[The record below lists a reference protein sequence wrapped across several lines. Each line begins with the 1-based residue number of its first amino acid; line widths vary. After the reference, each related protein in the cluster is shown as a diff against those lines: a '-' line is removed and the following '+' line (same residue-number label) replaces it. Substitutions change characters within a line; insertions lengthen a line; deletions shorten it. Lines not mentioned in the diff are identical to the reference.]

1 MKSLN
6 TVIREMHNK
15 VEETVD
21 LDESTKAYAASLEKM
36 ASDKK
41 LKNISK
47 KDRDILAKLAD
58 MMKNANEEVEL
69 DEDALNEAVESIQ
82 LEEDYF
88 KVQYFGKDGKPEA
101 GKESSFKDEK
111 SAKRYLARA
120 QKAAKVGE
128 YKLTKEKGKLE
139 SVEGLDENVGK
150 KVYEKKVGQSTVKV
164 FKYSNGMHF
173 AFFTSKGFGET
184 NVQIKKLDKG
194 VLNKAV
200 KHFDDNKGLLG
211 SSLDS
216 IYEEIAEGLN
226 KPLADKIGKLTKL
239 RDSMK
244 GAESREVGRLLVQ
257 LRKGESDRVKGIL
270 GGMGKKTQSAV
281 AKIMGEELESIQE
294 SNVFGH
300 SANHGIS
307 DSLLAAVNR
316 VVVGQDETLEPEV
329 ETQNEII
336 ENGAADLAENV
347 GKKAYTKKVG
357 KSSVTVYQYPGNK
370 MYAFF
375 TSKGYGETNYAIKKL
390 DKKVID
396 AAVKH
401 FDDNKGLLGSSLD
414 SIYEEIAEGVNKP
427 LAAKIGK
434 LTKLRDSMKGAESRE
449 VGRLLVQLRKGESDR
464 VKGILGGMGKKT
476 QSAVAKIMGEELESI
491 QESNVFGHSAN
502 HGITDSLLAA
512 VNRVVTG
519 EADAVEPEVADQ
531 NEIIEAG
538 AEELGEAAIKDV
550 QGKDGKKYAIELQK
564 NGRKV
569 AVRTKNQFGDIA
581 TIDLKKAA
589 KIFEQ
594 DVLDKL
600 VEDNTNDDS
609 DDGEGLDKV
618 QPKAVKKKF
627 KDRKDKDIDNDGDV
641 DDSDK
646 FLHKKRKAISKAV
659 NEEDS
664 ETDDEPKEKE
674 DKKDKKKGAES
685 VDVKPKLDE
694 AAFKAKYGSRW
705 EVVLEATANKLA
717 MKNTK

>member
-47 KDRDILAKLAD
+47 KDRDILSKLAD
-58 MMKNANEEVEL
+58 MMKNANEEIDL
-69 DEDALNEAVESIQ
+69 DEDALNEAIESIVEEDE
-82 LEEDYF
+82 LLEDYF

-101 GKESSFKDEK
+101 GKESNFKDEK

-128 YKLTKEKGKLE
+128 YKLSKEKGKLE
-139 SVEGLDENVGK
+139 SVELEENVGK

-164 FKYSNGMHF
+164 FKYSKGQMF
-173 AFFTSKGFGET
+173 AFFDSKGYGET
-184 NVQIKKLDKG
+184 NVQIKKLDKK
-194 VLNKAV
+194 VIDMAV

-216 IYEEIAEGLN
+216 IYES
-226 KPLADKIGKLTKL
+226 T
-239 RDSMK
+239 
-244 GAESREVGRLLVQ
+244 
-257 LRKGESDRVKGIL
+257 
-270 GGMGKKTQSAV
+270 
-281 AKIMGEELESIQE
+281 
-294 SNVFGH
+294 NVFGH

-316 VVVGQDETLEPEV
+316 VV
-329 ETQNEII
+329 
-336 ENGAADLAENV
+336 
-347 GKKAYTKKVG
+347 
-357 KSSVTVYQYPGNK
+357 
-370 MYAFF
+370 
-375 TSKGYGETNYAIKKL
+375 
-390 DKKVID
+390 
-396 AAVKH
+396 
-401 FDDNKGLLGSSLD
+401 
-414 SIYEEIAEGVNKP
+414 
-427 LAAKIGK
+427 
-434 LTKLRDSMKGAESRE
+434 
-449 VGRLLVQLRKGESDR
+449 
-464 VKGILGGMGKKT
+464 
-476 QSAVAKIMGEELESI
+476 
-491 QESNVFGHSAN
+491 
-502 HGITDSLLAA
+502 
-512 VNRVVTG
+512 TG
-519 EADAVEPEVADQ
+519 EADAVEPEAADQ

-589 KIFEQ
+589 KLFEQ

-659 NEEDS
+659 NE
-664 ETDDEPKEKE
+664 TDDEPKEKE
-674 DKKDKKKGAES
+674 DKNDKKKGAES

-705 EVVLEATANKLA
+705 GVVLEATANKLA

>member
-58 MMKNANEEVEL
+58 MMKNANEEFEL
-69 DEDALNEAVESIQ
+69 DEDALNEAIESIQ

-101 GKESSFKDEK
+101 GKESNFKDEN

-120 QKAAKVGE
+120 QKAVKVGE
-128 YKLTKEKGKLE
+128 YKLSKERGKLE
-139 SVEGLDENVGK
+139 SVDLEENVGK

-173 AFFTSKGFGET
+173 AFFDSKGYGET

-226 KPLADKIGKLTKL
+226 KPLAD
-239 RDSMK
+239 
-244 GAESREVGRLLVQ
+244 
-257 LRKGESDRVKGIL
+257 
-270 GGMGKKTQSAV
+270 
-281 AKIMGEELESIQE
+281 
-294 SNVFGH
+294 
-300 SANHGIS
+300 
-307 DSLLAAVNR
+307 
-316 VVVGQDETLEPEV
+316 
-329 ETQNEII
+329 
-336 ENGAADLAENV
+336 
-347 GKKAYTKKVG
+347 
-357 KSSVTVYQYPGNK
+357 
-370 MYAFF
+370 
-375 TSKGYGETNYAIKKL
+375 
-390 DKKVID
+390 
-396 AAVKH
+396 
-401 FDDNKGLLGSSLD
+401 
-414 SIYEEIAEGVNKP
+414 
-427 LAAKIGK
+427 KIGK

-564 NGRKV
+564 NGRKL

-589 KIFEQ
+589 KLFEQ

-600 VEDNTNDDS
+600 VEDNTNDKS

-659 NEEDS
+659 NQEEA
-664 ETDDEPKEKE
+664 EADDEPKEKE

-717 MKNTK
+717 MKTTK

>member
-1 MKSLN
+1 
-6 TVIREMHNK
+6 MHNK
-15 VEETVD
+15 VEESVD

-101 GKESSFKDEK
+101 GKESNFKDEN

-139 SVEGLDENVGK
+139 SVEKLDENVGK

-184 NVQIKKLDKG
+184 NVSIKKLDKK
-194 VLNKAV
+194 VIDNAL
-200 KHFDDNKGLLG
+200 KHFNDNKGLLG

-216 IYEEIAEGLN
+216 IYE
-226 KPLADKIGKLTKL
+226 
-239 RDSMK
+239 
-244 GAESREVGRLLVQ
+244 
-257 LRKGESDRVKGIL
+257 
-270 GGMGKKTQSAV
+270 SA
-281 AKIMGEELESIQE
+281 
-294 SNVFGH
+294 NVFGH

-316 VVVGQDETLEPEV
+316 VV
-329 ETQNEII
+329 
-336 ENGAADLAENV
+336 
-347 GKKAYTKKVG
+347 
-357 KSSVTVYQYPGNK
+357 
-370 MYAFF
+370 
-375 TSKGYGETNYAIKKL
+375 
-390 DKKVID
+390 
-396 AAVKH
+396 
-401 FDDNKGLLGSSLD
+401 
-414 SIYEEIAEGVNKP
+414 
-427 LAAKIGK
+427 
-434 LTKLRDSMKGAESRE
+434 
-449 VGRLLVQLRKGESDR
+449 
-464 VKGILGGMGKKT
+464 
-476 QSAVAKIMGEELESI
+476 
-491 QESNVFGHSAN
+491 
-502 HGITDSLLAA
+502 
-512 VNRVVTG
+512 TG
-519 EADAVEPEVADQ
+519 EADAVEPEAADQ

-589 KIFEQ
+589 KLFEQ

-659 NEEDS
+659 NE
-664 ETDDEPKEKE
+664 TDDEPKEKE
-674 DKKDKKKGAES
+674 DKNDKKKGAES

-705 EVVLEATANKLA
+705 GVVLEATANKLA

>member
-15 VEETVD
+15 VEESVD
-21 LDESTKAYAASLEKM
+21 LDESSKAYAASLEKM

-69 DEDALNEAVESIQ
+69 DEAALNEAIESIQ

-120 QKAAKVGE
+120 QKAVKVGE

-173 AFFTSKGFGET
+173 AFFDSKGYGET
-184 NVQIKKLDKG
+184 NVQIKKFDKG

-211 SSLDS
+211 SSMDS
-216 IYEEIAEGLN
+216 IYE
-226 KPLADKIGKLTKL
+226 
-239 RDSMK
+239 
-244 GAESREVGRLLVQ
+244 
-257 LRKGESDRVKGIL
+257 
-270 GGMGKKTQSAV
+270 SA
-281 AKIMGEELESIQE
+281 
-294 SNVFGH
+294 NVFGH

-307 DSLLAAVNR
+307 
-316 VVVGQDETLEPEV
+316 
-329 ETQNEII
+329 
-336 ENGAADLAENV
+336 
-347 GKKAYTKKVG
+347 
-357 KSSVTVYQYPGNK
+357 
-370 MYAFF
+370 
-375 TSKGYGETNYAIKKL
+375 
-390 DKKVID
+390 
-396 AAVKH
+396 
-401 FDDNKGLLGSSLD
+401 
-414 SIYEEIAEGVNKP
+414 
-427 LAAKIGK
+427 
-434 LTKLRDSMKGAESRE
+434 
-449 VGRLLVQLRKGESDR
+449 
-464 VKGILGGMGKKT
+464 
-476 QSAVAKIMGEELESI
+476 
-491 QESNVFGHSAN
+491 
-502 HGITDSLLAA
+502 DSLLAA

-531 NEIIEAG
+531 NEIIEGG

-569 AVRTKNQFGDIA
+569 AVRTKNQFGDID

-589 KIFEQ
+589 KMFEQ
-594 DVLDKL
+594 EVIDKL
-600 VEDNTNDDS
+600 VEDNSNDDS

-618 QPKAVKKKF
+618 QPKA
-627 KDRKDKDIDNDGDV
+627 
-641 DDSDK
+641 
-646 FLHKKRKAISKAV
+646 
-659 NEEDS
+659 
-664 ETDDEPKEKE
+664 
-674 DKKDKKKGAES
+674 
-685 VDVKPKLDE
+685 
-694 AAFKAKYGSRW
+694 
-705 EVVLEATANKLA
+705 EV
-717 MKNTK
+717 

>member
-15 VEETVD
+15 VEESVD

-69 DEDALNEAVESIQ
+69 DEAALNEAIESIVEEDE
-82 LEEDYF
+82 LLEDYF

-120 QKAAKVGE
+120 QKAVKVGE

-164 FKYSNGMHF
+164 FKYSKGQMF
-173 AFFTSKGFGET
+173 AFFDSKGYGET
-184 NVQIKKLDKG
+184 NVQIKKLDKK
-194 VLNKAV
+194 VIDMAV

-211 SSLDS
+211 SSMDS
-216 IYEEIAEGLN
+216 IYE
-226 KPLADKIGKLTKL
+226 
-239 RDSMK
+239 
-244 GAESREVGRLLVQ
+244 
-257 LRKGESDRVKGIL
+257 
-270 GGMGKKTQSAV
+270 SA
-281 AKIMGEELESIQE
+281 
-294 SNVFGH
+294 NVFGH

-316 VVVGQDETLEPEV
+316 VV
-329 ETQNEII
+329 
-336 ENGAADLAENV
+336 
-347 GKKAYTKKVG
+347 
-357 KSSVTVYQYPGNK
+357 
-370 MYAFF
+370 
-375 TSKGYGETNYAIKKL
+375 
-390 DKKVID
+390 
-396 AAVKH
+396 
-401 FDDNKGLLGSSLD
+401 
-414 SIYEEIAEGVNKP
+414 
-427 LAAKIGK
+427 
-434 LTKLRDSMKGAESRE
+434 
-449 VGRLLVQLRKGESDR
+449 
-464 VKGILGGMGKKT
+464 
-476 QSAVAKIMGEELESI
+476 
-491 QESNVFGHSAN
+491 
-502 HGITDSLLAA
+502 
-512 VNRVVTG
+512 TG
-519 EADAVEPEVADQ
+519 EADAVEPDAVDQ
-531 NEIIEAG
+531 NEIIEGG

-569 AVRTKNQFGDIA
+569 AVRTKNQFGDID

-589 KIFEQ
+589 KMFEQ
-594 DVLDKL
+594 EVIDKL
-600 VEDNTNDDS
+600 VEDNSNDDS

-646 FLHKKRKAISKAV
+646 FLHKRRKAVSKAV
-659 NEEDS
+659 NE
-664 ETDDEPKEKE
+664 TDDDAGDDSKEKE
-674 DKKDKKKGAES
+674 DKKDKKKGAEQ

-705 EVVLEATANKLA
+705 EAVMEATAAKLT

>member
-15 VEETVD
+15 VEESVD
-21 LDESTKAYAASLEKM
+21 LDESSKAYAASLEKM

-69 DEDALNEAVESIQ
+69 DEAALNEAIESIQ

-120 QKAAKVGE
+120 QKAVKVGE

-173 AFFTSKGFGET
+173 AFFDSKGYGET
-184 NVQIKKLDKG
+184 NVQIKKFDKG

-211 SSLDS
+211 SSMDS
-216 IYEEIAEGLN
+216 IYE
-226 KPLADKIGKLTKL
+226 
-239 RDSMK
+239 
-244 GAESREVGRLLVQ
+244 
-257 LRKGESDRVKGIL
+257 
-270 GGMGKKTQSAV
+270 SA
-281 AKIMGEELESIQE
+281 
-294 SNVFGH
+294 NVFGH

-307 DSLLAAVNR
+307 
-316 VVVGQDETLEPEV
+316 
-329 ETQNEII
+329 
-336 ENGAADLAENV
+336 
-347 GKKAYTKKVG
+347 
-357 KSSVTVYQYPGNK
+357 
-370 MYAFF
+370 
-375 TSKGYGETNYAIKKL
+375 
-390 DKKVID
+390 
-396 AAVKH
+396 
-401 FDDNKGLLGSSLD
+401 
-414 SIYEEIAEGVNKP
+414 
-427 LAAKIGK
+427 
-434 LTKLRDSMKGAESRE
+434 
-449 VGRLLVQLRKGESDR
+449 
-464 VKGILGGMGKKT
+464 
-476 QSAVAKIMGEELESI
+476 
-491 QESNVFGHSAN
+491 
-502 HGITDSLLAA
+502 DSLLAA

-531 NEIIEAG
+531 NEIIEGG

-569 AVRTKNQFGDIA
+569 AVRTKNQFGDID

-589 KIFEQ
+589 KMFEQ
-594 DVLDKL
+594 EVIDKL
-600 VEDNTNDDS
+600 VEDNSNDDS

-659 NEEDS
+659 N
-664 ETDDEPKEKE
+664 K
-674 DKKDKKKGAES
+674 
-685 VDVKPKLDE
+685 
-694 AAFKAKYGSRW
+694 
-705 EVVLEATANKLA
+705 
-717 MKNTK
+717 

>member
-15 VEETVD
+15 VEESVD
-21 LDESTKAYAASLEKM
+21 LDESSKAYAASLEKM

-69 DEDALNEAVESIQ
+69 DEAALNEAIESIQ

-120 QKAAKVGE
+120 QKAVKVGE

-173 AFFTSKGFGET
+173 AFFDSKGYGET
-184 NVQIKKLDKG
+184 NVQIKKFDKG

-211 SSLDS
+211 SSMDS
-216 IYEEIAEGLN
+216 IYE
-226 KPLADKIGKLTKL
+226 
-239 RDSMK
+239 
-244 GAESREVGRLLVQ
+244 
-257 LRKGESDRVKGIL
+257 
-270 GGMGKKTQSAV
+270 SA
-281 AKIMGEELESIQE
+281 
-294 SNVFGH
+294 NVFGH

-307 DSLLAAVNR
+307 
-316 VVVGQDETLEPEV
+316 
-329 ETQNEII
+329 
-336 ENGAADLAENV
+336 
-347 GKKAYTKKVG
+347 
-357 KSSVTVYQYPGNK
+357 
-370 MYAFF
+370 
-375 TSKGYGETNYAIKKL
+375 
-390 DKKVID
+390 
-396 AAVKH
+396 
-401 FDDNKGLLGSSLD
+401 
-414 SIYEEIAEGVNKP
+414 
-427 LAAKIGK
+427 
-434 LTKLRDSMKGAESRE
+434 
-449 VGRLLVQLRKGESDR
+449 
-464 VKGILGGMGKKT
+464 
-476 QSAVAKIMGEELESI
+476 
-491 QESNVFGHSAN
+491 
-502 HGITDSLLAA
+502 DSLLAA

-531 NEIIEAG
+531 NEIIEGG

-569 AVRTKNQFGDIA
+569 AVRTKNQFGDID

-589 KIFEQ
+589 KMFEQ
-594 DVLDKL
+594 EVIDKL
-600 VEDNTNDDS
+600 VEDNSNDDS

-659 NEEDS
+659 NE
-664 ETDDEPKEKE
+664 TDDEPKEKE
-674 DKKDKKKGAES
+674 DKKDKKKGSEK

-705 EVVLEATANKLA
+705 EAVMEATAAKLT

>member
-6 TVIREMHNK
+6 TVIREMYNK
-15 VEETVD
+15 VEESVD

-47 KDRDILAKLAD
+47 KDRDILSKLAD
-58 MMKNANEEVEL
+58 MMKNANEEVDL
-69 DEDALNEAVESIQ
+69 DESALNEAIESIQ

-101 GKESSFKDEK
+101 GKESNFKDEK

-128 YKLTKEKGKLE
+128 YKLTKAKGKLE

-164 FKYSNGMHF
+164 FKYSKGQMF
-173 AFFTSKGFGET
+173 AFFDSKGYGET
-184 NVQIKKLDKG
+184 NVQIKKLDKK
-194 VLNKAV
+194 VIDMAV

-211 SSLDS
+211 SSMDAV
-216 IYEEIAEGLN
+216 YE
-226 KPLADKIGKLTKL
+226 
-239 RDSMK
+239 
-244 GAESREVGRLLVQ
+244 
-257 LRKGESDRVKGIL
+257 
-270 GGMGKKTQSAV
+270 SA
-281 AKIMGEELESIQE
+281 
-294 SNVFGH
+294 NVFGH
-300 SANHGIS
+300 SSNHGIS

-316 VVVGQDETLEPEV
+316 VV
-329 ETQNEII
+329 
-336 ENGAADLAENV
+336 
-347 GKKAYTKKVG
+347 
-357 KSSVTVYQYPGNK
+357 
-370 MYAFF
+370 
-375 TSKGYGETNYAIKKL
+375 
-390 DKKVID
+390 
-396 AAVKH
+396 
-401 FDDNKGLLGSSLD
+401 
-414 SIYEEIAEGVNKP
+414 
-427 LAAKIGK
+427 
-434 LTKLRDSMKGAESRE
+434 
-449 VGRLLVQLRKGESDR
+449 
-464 VKGILGGMGKKT
+464 
-476 QSAVAKIMGEELESI
+476 
-491 QESNVFGHSAN
+491 
-502 HGITDSLLAA
+502 
-512 VNRVVTG
+512 TG
-519 EADAVEPEVADQ
+519 EAAAVEPEVTDQ
-531 NEIIEAG
+531 NEIIEQG

-589 KIFEQ
+589 KLFEQ

-646 FLHKKRKAISKAV
+646 FLHKRRKAVSKAV
-659 NEEDS
+659 NEEES

-705 EVVLEATANKLA
+705 EVVLEATTNKLA
-717 MKNTK
+717 MKTTK

>member
-36 ASDKK
+36 ANDKK

-58 MMKNANEEVEL
+58 MMKNANEEVDL
-69 DEDALNEAVESIQ
+69 DEDALNEAIESIQ

-120 QKAAKVGE
+120 QKAVKVGE

-164 FKYSNGMHF
+164 FKYSKGQMF
-173 AFFTSKGFGET
+173 AFFDSKGYGET
-184 NVQIKKLDKG
+184 NVQIKKLDKK
-194 VLNKAV
+194 VIDMAV

-216 IYEEIAEGLN
+216 IYES
-226 KPLADKIGKLTKL
+226 T
-239 RDSMK
+239 
-244 GAESREVGRLLVQ
+244 
-257 LRKGESDRVKGIL
+257 
-270 GGMGKKTQSAV
+270 
-281 AKIMGEELESIQE
+281 
-294 SNVFGH
+294 NVFGH

-316 VVVGQDETLEPEV
+316 VV
-329 ETQNEII
+329 
-336 ENGAADLAENV
+336 
-347 GKKAYTKKVG
+347 
-357 KSSVTVYQYPGNK
+357 
-370 MYAFF
+370 
-375 TSKGYGETNYAIKKL
+375 
-390 DKKVID
+390 
-396 AAVKH
+396 
-401 FDDNKGLLGSSLD
+401 
-414 SIYEEIAEGVNKP
+414 
-427 LAAKIGK
+427 
-434 LTKLRDSMKGAESRE
+434 
-449 VGRLLVQLRKGESDR
+449 
-464 VKGILGGMGKKT
+464 
-476 QSAVAKIMGEELESI
+476 
-491 QESNVFGHSAN
+491 
-502 HGITDSLLAA
+502 
-512 VNRVVTG
+512 TG
-519 EADAVEPEVADQ
+519 EADAVEPEAADQ

-569 AVRTKNQFGDIA
+569 AVRTKNQFGDID

-646 FLHKKRKAISKAV
+646 FLHKRRKAVSKAV
-659 NEEDS
+659 N

>member
-15 VEETVD
+15 VEESVD

-101 GKESSFKDEK
+101 GKESNFKDEN

-139 SVEGLDENVGK
+139 SVEKLDENVGK

-184 NVQIKKLDKG
+184 NVSIKKLDKK
-194 VLNKAV
+194 VIDNAL
-200 KHFDDNKGLLG
+200 KHFNDNKGLLG

-216 IYEEIAEGLN
+216 IYE
-226 KPLADKIGKLTKL
+226 
-239 RDSMK
+239 
-244 GAESREVGRLLVQ
+244 
-257 LRKGESDRVKGIL
+257 
-270 GGMGKKTQSAV
+270 SA
-281 AKIMGEELESIQE
+281 
-294 SNVFGH
+294 NVFGH

-316 VVVGQDETLEPEV
+316 VV
-329 ETQNEII
+329 
-336 ENGAADLAENV
+336 
-347 GKKAYTKKVG
+347 
-357 KSSVTVYQYPGNK
+357 
-370 MYAFF
+370 
-375 TSKGYGETNYAIKKL
+375 
-390 DKKVID
+390 
-396 AAVKH
+396 
-401 FDDNKGLLGSSLD
+401 
-414 SIYEEIAEGVNKP
+414 
-427 LAAKIGK
+427 
-434 LTKLRDSMKGAESRE
+434 
-449 VGRLLVQLRKGESDR
+449 
-464 VKGILGGMGKKT
+464 
-476 QSAVAKIMGEELESI
+476 
-491 QESNVFGHSAN
+491 
-502 HGITDSLLAA
+502 
-512 VNRVVTG
+512 TG
-519 EADAVEPEVADQ
+519 EADAVEPEAADQ

-589 KIFEQ
+589 KLFEQ

-659 NEEDS
+659 NE
-664 ETDDEPKEKE
+664 TDDEPKEKE
-674 DKKDKKKGAES
+674 DKNDKKKGAES

-705 EVVLEATANKLA
+705 GVVLEATANKLA

>member
-58 MMKNANEEVEL
+58 MMKNANEEINL
-69 DEDALNEAVESIQ
+69 DEDALNEAIESIVEEDE
-82 LEEDYF
+82 LLEDYF

-101 GKESSFKDEK
+101 GKESNFKDEK

-128 YKLTKEKGKLE
+128 YKLSKEKGKLE
-139 SVEGLDENVGK
+139 SVELEENVGK

-164 FKYSNGMHF
+164 FKYSKGQMF
-173 AFFTSKGFGET
+173 AFFDSKGYGET
-184 NVQIKKLDKG
+184 NVQIKKLDKK
-194 VLNKAV
+194 VIDMAV

-216 IYEEIAEGLN
+216 IYES
-226 KPLADKIGKLTKL
+226 T
-239 RDSMK
+239 
-244 GAESREVGRLLVQ
+244 
-257 LRKGESDRVKGIL
+257 
-270 GGMGKKTQSAV
+270 
-281 AKIMGEELESIQE
+281 
-294 SNVFGH
+294 NVFGH

-316 VVVGQDETLEPEV
+316 VV
-329 ETQNEII
+329 
-336 ENGAADLAENV
+336 
-347 GKKAYTKKVG
+347 
-357 KSSVTVYQYPGNK
+357 
-370 MYAFF
+370 
-375 TSKGYGETNYAIKKL
+375 
-390 DKKVID
+390 
-396 AAVKH
+396 
-401 FDDNKGLLGSSLD
+401 
-414 SIYEEIAEGVNKP
+414 
-427 LAAKIGK
+427 
-434 LTKLRDSMKGAESRE
+434 
-449 VGRLLVQLRKGESDR
+449 
-464 VKGILGGMGKKT
+464 
-476 QSAVAKIMGEELESI
+476 
-491 QESNVFGHSAN
+491 
-502 HGITDSLLAA
+502 
-512 VNRVVTG
+512 TG
-519 EADAVEPEVADQ
+519 EADAVEPEAADQ

-594 DVLDKL
+594 DILDKL

-646 FLHKKRKAISKAV
+646 FLHKRRKAVSKAV
-659 NEEDS
+659 NE
-664 ETDDEPKEKE
+664 TDDDAGDDSKEKE
-674 DKKDKKKGAES
+674 DKKDKKKDAEA

>member
-15 VEETVD
+15 VEESVD
-21 LDESTKAYAASLEKM
+21 LDESSKAYAASLEKM

-69 DEDALNEAVESIQ
+69 DEAALNEAIESIQ

-120 QKAAKVGE
+120 QKAVKVGE

-173 AFFTSKGFGET
+173 AFFDSKGYGET
-184 NVQIKKLDKG
+184 NVQIKKFDKG

-211 SSLDS
+211 SSMDS
-216 IYEEIAEGLN
+216 IYE
-226 KPLADKIGKLTKL
+226 
-239 RDSMK
+239 
-244 GAESREVGRLLVQ
+244 
-257 LRKGESDRVKGIL
+257 
-270 GGMGKKTQSAV
+270 SA
-281 AKIMGEELESIQE
+281 
-294 SNVFGH
+294 NVFGH

-307 DSLLAAVNR
+307 
-316 VVVGQDETLEPEV
+316 
-329 ETQNEII
+329 
-336 ENGAADLAENV
+336 
-347 GKKAYTKKVG
+347 
-357 KSSVTVYQYPGNK
+357 
-370 MYAFF
+370 
-375 TSKGYGETNYAIKKL
+375 
-390 DKKVID
+390 
-396 AAVKH
+396 
-401 FDDNKGLLGSSLD
+401 
-414 SIYEEIAEGVNKP
+414 
-427 LAAKIGK
+427 
-434 LTKLRDSMKGAESRE
+434 
-449 VGRLLVQLRKGESDR
+449 
-464 VKGILGGMGKKT
+464 
-476 QSAVAKIMGEELESI
+476 
-491 QESNVFGHSAN
+491 
-502 HGITDSLLAA
+502 DSLLAA

-531 NEIIEAG
+531 NEIIEGG

-569 AVRTKNQFGDIA
+569 AVRTKNQFGDID

-589 KIFEQ
+589 KMFEQ
-594 DVLDKL
+594 EVIDKL
-600 VEDNTNDDS
+600 VEDNSNDDS

-659 NEEDS
+659 NQEEA
-664 ETDDEPKEKE
+664 EADDEPKEQE
-674 DKKDKKKGAES
+674 DKKDKKKGSEK

-705 EVVLEATANKLA
+705 EAVMEATAAKLT

>member
-15 VEETVD
+15 VEESVD

-58 MMKNANEEVEL
+58 MMKNANEEVDL
-69 DEDALNEAVESIQ
+69 DEDALNEAIESIQ

-164 FKYSNGMHF
+164 FKYSKGQMF
-173 AFFTSKGFGET
+173 AFFDSKGYGET
-184 NVQIKKLDKG
+184 NVQIKKLDKK
-194 VLNKAV
+194 VIDMAV

-216 IYEEIAEGLN
+216 IYES
-226 KPLADKIGKLTKL
+226 T
-239 RDSMK
+239 
-244 GAESREVGRLLVQ
+244 
-257 LRKGESDRVKGIL
+257 
-270 GGMGKKTQSAV
+270 
-281 AKIMGEELESIQE
+281 
-294 SNVFGH
+294 NVFGH

-316 VVVGQDETLEPEV
+316 VV
-329 ETQNEII
+329 
-336 ENGAADLAENV
+336 
-347 GKKAYTKKVG
+347 
-357 KSSVTVYQYPGNK
+357 
-370 MYAFF
+370 
-375 TSKGYGETNYAIKKL
+375 
-390 DKKVID
+390 
-396 AAVKH
+396 
-401 FDDNKGLLGSSLD
+401 
-414 SIYEEIAEGVNKP
+414 
-427 LAAKIGK
+427 
-434 LTKLRDSMKGAESRE
+434 
-449 VGRLLVQLRKGESDR
+449 
-464 VKGILGGMGKKT
+464 
-476 QSAVAKIMGEELESI
+476 
-491 QESNVFGHSAN
+491 
-502 HGITDSLLAA
+502 
-512 VNRVVTG
+512 TG
-519 EADAVEPEVADQ
+519 EADAVEPEAADQ

-569 AVRTKNQFGDIA
+569 AVRTKNQFGDID

-646 FLHKKRKAISKAV
+646 FLHKRRKAVSKAV
-659 NEEDS
+659 N

>member
-15 VEETVD
+15 VEESVD
-21 LDESTKAYAASLEKM
+21 LDESSKAYAASLEKM

-69 DEDALNEAVESIQ
+69 DEAALNEAIESIQ

-120 QKAAKVGE
+120 QKAVKVGE

-173 AFFTSKGFGET
+173 AFFDSKGYGET
-184 NVQIKKLDKG
+184 NVQIKKFDKG

-211 SSLDS
+211 SSMDS
-216 IYEEIAEGLN
+216 IYE
-226 KPLADKIGKLTKL
+226 
-239 RDSMK
+239 
-244 GAESREVGRLLVQ
+244 
-257 LRKGESDRVKGIL
+257 
-270 GGMGKKTQSAV
+270 SA
-281 AKIMGEELESIQE
+281 
-294 SNVFGH
+294 NVFGH

-307 DSLLAAVNR
+307 
-316 VVVGQDETLEPEV
+316 
-329 ETQNEII
+329 
-336 ENGAADLAENV
+336 
-347 GKKAYTKKVG
+347 
-357 KSSVTVYQYPGNK
+357 
-370 MYAFF
+370 
-375 TSKGYGETNYAIKKL
+375 
-390 DKKVID
+390 
-396 AAVKH
+396 
-401 FDDNKGLLGSSLD
+401 
-414 SIYEEIAEGVNKP
+414 
-427 LAAKIGK
+427 
-434 LTKLRDSMKGAESRE
+434 
-449 VGRLLVQLRKGESDR
+449 
-464 VKGILGGMGKKT
+464 
-476 QSAVAKIMGEELESI
+476 
-491 QESNVFGHSAN
+491 
-502 HGITDSLLAA
+502 DSLLAA

-531 NEIIEAG
+531 NEIIEGG

-569 AVRTKNQFGDIA
+569 AVRTKNQFGDID

-589 KIFEQ
+589 KMFEQ
-594 DVLDKL
+594 EVIDKL
-600 VEDNTNDDS
+600 VEDNSNDDS

-659 NEEDS
+659 NQEEA
-664 ETDDEPKEKE
+664 EADDEPKEKE
-674 DKKDKKKGAES
+674 DKKDKKKGSEK

-705 EVVLEATANKLA
+705 EAVMEATAAKLT

>member
-6 TVIREMHNK
+6 SVIREMYTK
-15 VEETVD
+15 VEESVD

-58 MMKNANEEVEL
+58 MMKNANEEINL
-69 DEDALNEAVESIQ
+69 DEDALNEAIEAIVEEDE
-82 LEEDYF
+82 LLEDYF

-101 GKESSFKDEK
+101 GKESNFKDEK
-111 SAKRYLARA
+111 AAKRYLARA

-128 YKLTKEKGKLE
+128 YKLSKEKGKLE
-139 SVEGLDENVGK
+139 SVDLEENVGK
-150 KVYEKKVGQSTVKV
+150 KVYEKKVGQSSVKV

-173 AFFTSKGFGET
+173 AFFDSKGYGET

-211 SSLDS
+211 SSLDT
-216 IYEEIAEGLN
+216 IYE
-226 KPLADKIGKLTKL
+226 
-239 RDSMK
+239 
-244 GAESREVGRLLVQ
+244 
-257 LRKGESDRVKGIL
+257 
-270 GGMGKKTQSAV
+270 SA
-281 AKIMGEELESIQE
+281 
-294 SNVFGH
+294 
-300 SANHGIS
+300 
-307 DSLLAAVNR
+307 
-316 VVVGQDETLEPEV
+316 
-329 ETQNEII
+329 
-336 ENGAADLAENV
+336 
-347 GKKAYTKKVG
+347 
-357 KSSVTVYQYPGNK
+357 
-370 MYAFF
+370 
-375 TSKGYGETNYAIKKL
+375 
-390 DKKVID
+390 
-396 AAVKH
+396 
-401 FDDNKGLLGSSLD
+401 
-414 SIYEEIAEGVNKP
+414 
-427 LAAKIGK
+427 
-434 LTKLRDSMKGAESRE
+434 
-449 VGRLLVQLRKGESDR
+449 
-464 VKGILGGMGKKT
+464 
-476 QSAVAKIMGEELESI
+476 
-491 QESNVFGHSAN
+491 NVFGHSAN

-531 NEIIEAG
+531 NEIIEGG

-589 KIFEQ
+589 KLFEQ

-646 FLHKKRKAISKAV
+646 FLHKRRKAVSKAV
-659 NEEDS
+659 NEEES

-694 AAFKAKYGSRW
+694 AAFKVKYGSRW

-717 MKNTK
+717 MKTTK